1 MALPTEVLQ
10 YTKELE
16 THMQQFAEN
25 LKNNNFDK
33 LKENEDGF
41 RDAMN
46 NMLKF
51 YYINYPND
59 KSVNDLKNASPNS
72 YSIVYCKNNTREKW
86 YLCWNRTTTKRFRNP
101 IIRAIAI

>member
-16 THMQQFAEN
+16 THMQRFSEN

-33 LKENEDGF
+33 LKENEDGY

-59 KSVNDLKNASPNS
+59 NSVNDLKETLVQTLTRLF
-72 YSIVYCKNNTREKW
+72 IV
-86 YLCWNRTTTKRFRNP
+86 RTTLEKNGISDETEQQLKDLG
-101 IIRAIAI
+101 IL

>member
-16 THMQQFAEN
+16 THMQRFAEN
-25 LKNNNFDK
+25 LKNNNFDR
-33 LKENEDGF
+33 LKENEDGY

-59 KSVNDLKNASPNS
+59 KSVNDLKETLVQTLTRLF
-72 YSIVYCKNNTREKW
+72 IV
-86 YLCWNRTTTKRFRNP
+86 RTTLEKNGISDETEQQLKDLG
-101 IIRAIAI
+101 IL

>member
-16 THMQQFAEN
+16 THMQRFAEN

-33 LKENEDGF
+33 LKENEDGY

-59 KSVNDLKNASPNS
+59 KSVKDLKETLVQTLTRLF
-72 YSIVYCKNNTREKW
+72 IV
-86 YLCWNRTTTKRFRNP
+86 RTTLEKNDNSDETEQQLKDLG
-101 IIRAIAI
+101 IL